1 MMRPRLRHT
10 LFIALLAAGGCSSGP
25 KYKIDDSVFAQIPVQ
40 EKQGM
45 MMAEQERSIA
55 KQEYQKAEAD
65 LKQVSRELDIAENE
79 YKMAKLGVENA
90 ESSKKLAEQTGDVN
104 RKNSAERDLRVSE
117 MGKKAGQ
124 AKVDWL
130 ERKKKLIKREREAAE
145 AHQKSAD
152 AKYELEKARLAQM
165 RGIKPSEDFNV
176 ATFETQA
183 MERDKDF
190 TEARLDAEKLRPEVD
205 SLERTYQAQAEQ
217 YNSARSMP
225 R

>member
-1 MMRPRLRHT
+1 MRLRHF
-10 LFIALLAAGGCSSGP
+10 LVAALLAAGCSSGP

-45 MMAEQERSIA
+45 MMAEQEKSIA
-55 KQEYQKAEAD
+55 KQEYQKSEAD
-65 LKQVSRELDIAENE
+65 LKQVERELDIAENE
-79 YKMAKLGVENA
+79 YKMSKLGVENA

-104 RKNSAERDLRVSE
+104 RKNAAERDLRVSE

-130 ERKKKLIKREREAAE
+130 EKKRKWIKREREAAE

-152 AKYELEKARLAQM
+152 AKFELEKARLAVQK
-165 RGIKPSEDFNV
+165 GIKPSEDFNV

-183 MERDKDF
+183 MERDKDY
-190 TEARLDAEKLRPEVD
+190 TEARLDAEKLRPEVE
-205 SLERTYQAQAEQ
+205 SLERNFMTQNEQ
-217 YNSARSMP
+217 YTNARNMP